1 MNILEQQRPVPT
13 ALPGVSHVTWA
24 GAADGLEQLSVWRQ
38 DLAPGTATPPHRHDC
53 DEVVMCL
60 GGCGELQTD
69 GERHRFAAGAILV
82 LPKGRVHQIFSVG
95 PAPLE
100 TLAVL
105 GRTPVPTCLPDGAA
119 LPLPW
124 RS

>member
-1 MNILEQQRPVPT
+1 MHVIEQNRPAPT
-13 ALPGVSHVTWA
+13 DIPGVAHVTWA
-24 GAADGLEQLSVWRQ
+24 GEADGLEQLSVWRQ
-38 DLAPGTATPPHRHDC
+38 TLAPGAATPPHHHDC

-60 GGCGELQTD
+60 GGWGELHTD
-69 GERHRFAAGAILV
+69 GETHRFTADSILV
-82 LPKGRVHQIFSVG
+82 LPKGRVHQIFNVG
-95 PAPLE
+95 PQPLE

-105 GRTPVPTCLPDGAA
+105 GQTPVLTRQPDGQV